1 MVCIRYGDPSSS
13 NKIANKGLF
22 EAAFSGTKT
31 GTGVQSTMKISSM
44 KNSELK
50 TLAID
55 STCSN
60 KTGQCGEE
68 KEGREE
74 KRGKKGRGR
83 GKGREN

>member
-50 TLAID
+50 L
-55 STCSN
+55 
-60 KTGQCGEE
+60 
-68 KEGREE
+68 
-74 KRGKKGRGR
+74 
-83 GKGREN
+83 